1 MKSSKRQELDY
12 QDLIFNV
19 APVTSEHSFV
29 TLYHVS
35 KFMLHIYQ
43 FMLFMKQNEIWLND
57 AAYKLNEKKTLNL
70 KKKCFS
76 YV

>member
-1 MKSSKRQELDY
+1 MKSSNRQELDY

-19 APVTSEHSFV
+19 ALTSEHSFV

-43 FMLFMKQNEIWLND
+43 FMLFMEQN
-57 AAYKLNEKKTLNL
+57 
-70 KKKCFS
+70 
-76 YV
+76 